1 MADHSKKRR
10 LGWLF
15 IGIAMV
21 LAFSCGR
28 TDLTSRE
35 NPSNQ
40 NGIAIAKLPI
50 LDSPVEDHLPIAPR
64 LRTVVLKIEVEGFR
78 HSMGTCRVAVYL
90 GSAHFND
97 SEYAFAKESIAIVD
111 LRAKWQF
118 ELKVPV
124 GSRLAVCAYHDE
136 NNNAQLDKSS
146 FGIPTERYGF
156 SRNPTRG
163 FGPPKF
169 QETAMELDS
178 NEPPSGYNSEIE
190 VPLLVK

>member
-1 MADHSKKRR
+1 
-10 LGWLF
+10 
-15 IGIAMV
+15 
-21 LAFSCGR
+21 
-28 TDLTSRE
+28 
-35 NPSNQ
+35 
-40 NGIAIAKLPI
+40 
-50 LDSPVEDHLPIAPR
+50 
-64 LRTVVLKIEVEGFR
+64 
-78 HSMGTCRVAVYL
+78 MGTCRVAVYL

-136 NNNAQLDKSS
+136 NDNSNWIRVHSVFQ
-146 FGIPTERYGF
+146 
-156 SRNPTRG
+156 RNVMVSLETRRG